1 MGGSPS
7 PMRGS
12 ATPAPRGASV
22 LGNDAVGTVEDQ
34 SGETEEDG
42 PTIGELEGIEL
53 ATQMLAREEQTMGGN
68 DIEEGD

>member
-1 MGGSPS
+1 
-7 PMRGS
+7 MRGS
-12 ATPAPRGASV
+12 VTPAPRGTSV
-22 LGNDAVGTVEDQ
+22 LDDDAVGTVQGQGDDVDD
-34 SGETEEDG
+34 DG